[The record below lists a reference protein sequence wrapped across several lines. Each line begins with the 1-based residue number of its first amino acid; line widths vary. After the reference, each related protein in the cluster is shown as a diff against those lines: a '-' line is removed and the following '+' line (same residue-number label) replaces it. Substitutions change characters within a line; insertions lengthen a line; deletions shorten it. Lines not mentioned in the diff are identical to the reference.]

1 MTTQVNRAMMVE
13 EAYAEMAQ
21 KLVAVFAPVSG
32 PGMFVTPVYDVN
44 GVIRYRA
51 SNGPIDPELAPLVD
65 DPTGNAMWTEIQA
78 RGLSAPEAA
87 VRAMMSSAIVRS
99 DCAVLDLIAADPTL
113 AGHNN
118 PRETV

>member
-1 MTTQVNRAMMVE
+1 MTTQVHRAMMVQ

-78 RGLSAPEAA
+78 RGLSAPEYTLSLHDALPILH
-87 VRAMMSSAIVRS
+87 SL
-99 DCAVLDLIAADPTL
+99 LD
-113 AGHNN
+113 
-118 PRETV
+118 RKSVV